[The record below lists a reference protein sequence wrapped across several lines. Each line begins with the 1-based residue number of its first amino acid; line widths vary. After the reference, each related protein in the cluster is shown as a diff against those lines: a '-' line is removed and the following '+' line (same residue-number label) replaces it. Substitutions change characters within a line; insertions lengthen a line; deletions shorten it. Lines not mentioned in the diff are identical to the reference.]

1 MDEYAIILLLF
12 FLPNE
17 DRGEGVRTDGGPI
30 ERMLTARNRGMTM
43 KTRATILGLVVV
55 IGWSFALPA
64 HLQALSVGE
73 IVVRSSRGVPF
84 LAEVPLLLDT
94 QERTRGVTVTLGDER
109 EYRSEGL
116 TRNTVVNSLVVKVI
130 SGAHDMVSIGSSQ
143 PIQEPSFDVLLLVRS
158 GYITIVKTYHVIL
171 PPLPAPPA
179 ARALVETSPAK
190 VAASPLPPV
199 TPKKALPKPTA
210 PVWSQRLPERYGPI
224 ERGATLYSVVEEIGV
239 PKGMFWQAIVLLW
252 QANKQEFAGGNLH
265 GLRTGMFLTIPSDFA
280 DNLATLSQME
290 AQRLIAEEWE
300 SWQALRQA
308 ASGQQH
314 AMRARE
320 ETAVV
325 THKAMLPGEKM
336 PTPSERG
343 PVSNE
348 QTPGPH
354 DKPSS
359 SLEPQVPS
367 AGKVPMVGASV
378 PVLPKEKIPS
388 SAAVMLPARNP
399 SRAVE
404 LTELR
409 SVLQGLEELLA
420 QRLPQ
425 TESAKGLTAFVSAEE
440 LQTALQG
447 LEERLMQRLQE
458 SLEYATVQRRQVQ
471 PVSQVSV
478 PVERT
483 SLLEAWLPTNT
494 MAYVLAVE
502 NAFLL
507 LLAMGI
513 LWRWYRS
520 RA

>member
-1 MDEYAIILLLF
+1 
-12 FLPNE
+12 
-17 DRGEGVRTDGGPI
+17 
-30 ERMLTARNRGMTM
+30 M
-43 KTRATILGLVVV
+43 KTRATILELVVV

-64 HLQALSVGE
+64 HLQAFSVGE
-73 IVVRSSRGVPF
+73 IVVRSSRGMPF
-84 LAEVPLLLDT
+84 LAEVPLLLDA
-94 QERTRGVTVTLGDER
+94 QERARGVTVTLGDAR

-116 TRNTVVNSLVVKVI
+116 TRNMVIESLVVKAV
-130 SGAHDMVSIGSSQ
+130 SGARDMISIVSSQ
-143 PIQEPSFDVLLLVRS
+143 PIQEPSFDVLLLVHS
-158 GYITIVKTYHVIL
+158 GHITIVKTYHVVL
-171 PPLPAPPA
+171 SPPPAPLAPLVAKAPA
-179 ARALVETSPAK
+179 ETPPPPPEKVATSP
-190 VAASPLPPV
+190 SPPV
-199 TPKKALPKPTA
+199 APKKTLPKPTA
-210 PVWSQRLPERYGPI
+210 PAWSQRLPGRYGPI

-239 PKGMFWQAIVLLW
+239 PKDMFWQAIVLLW

-265 GLRTGMFLTIPSDFA
+265 GLRTGIFLTIPSDFA
-280 DNLATLSQME
+280 DSLATLGRME

-308 ASGQQH
+308 TSGQQH

-320 ETAVV
+320 ETAVM
-325 THKAMLPGEKM
+325 TRKAMPPSEKM

-348 QTPGPH
+348 QIPGPP

-359 SLEPQVPS
+359 SPEPLVPS
-367 AGKVPMVGASV
+367 AGKAAMVGASV
-378 PVLPKEKIPS
+378 PVLSKEKIPS
-388 SAAVMLPARNP
+388 SAAVMLPASNP

-420 QRLPQ
+420 RRLPQ
-425 TESAKGLTAFVSAEE
+425 TEGARGMTTFVSAGE
-440 LQTALQG
+440 LQMALQG

-458 SLEYATVQRRQVQ
+458 SLEQVTLQRRQVQ
-471 PVSQVSV
+471 PVSQISV
-478 PVERT
+478 PVEQA
-483 SLLEAWLPTNT
+483 SILEAWLPTHT
-494 MAYVLAVE
+494 MVYVLVVE

-507 LLAMGI
+507 LLAIGI

>member
-1 MDEYAIILLLF
+1 
-12 FLPNE
+12 
-17 DRGEGVRTDGGPI
+17 
-30 ERMLTARNRGMTM
+30 MTM
-43 KTRATILGLVVV
+43 KTRATVLGLVVV

-64 HLQALSVGE
+64 HLQAFSVGE

-84 LAEVPLLLDT
+84 LGEVPLFLDV
-94 QERTRGVTVTLGDER
+94 QERARGVTATLGDER

-116 TRNTVVNSLVVKVI
+116 TRNTVVDSLVVKVI
-130 SGAHDMVSIGSSQ
+130 SGAHDMIFIGSSQ
-143 PIQEPSFDVLLLVRS
+143 PVQEPSFEVLLFVRS
-158 GYITIVKTYHVIL
+158 GHITIVKTYHVVL
-171 PPLPAPPA
+171 PPPPAPSAPPV
-179 ARALVETSPAK
+179 ARAPAEIPPPPPAK
-190 VAASPLPPV
+190 VAASPSPPV
-199 TPKKALPKPTA
+199 APKKALPKSTA
-210 PVWSQRLPERYGPI
+210 SVWSQRLPERYGPI
-224 ERGATLYSVVEEIGV
+224 VRGATLYSVVEEIGV
-239 PKGMFWQAIVLLW
+239 PKDMFWQAIVLLW

-265 GLRTGMFLTIPSDFA
+265 GLRVGMLLTIPSNFA
-280 DNLATLSQME
+280 ESLATLSRAE
-290 AQRLIAEEWE
+290 AQRFIAEEWE

-308 ASGQQH
+308 TSGQQH

-325 THKAMLPGEKM
+325 TRKAMPPSEKM

-348 QTPGPH
+348 PIPGPK

-359 SLEPQVPS
+359 SPEPLVTS
-367 AGKVPMVGASV
+367 AGKTPMVGASV

-388 SAAVMLPARNP
+388 TAAVMLPASTP

-404 LTELR
+404 LAELR
-409 SVLQGLEELLA
+409 SVLQGLEELLTR
-420 QRLPQ
+420 RLPQ
-425 TESAKGLTAFVSAEE
+425 TESTKGMATFVSAGE

-458 SLEYATVQRRQVQ
+458 SLEQVTLQRRHVQ
-471 PVSQVSV
+471 PVSQAPV
-478 PVERT
+478 PVERA
-483 SLLEAWLPTNT
+483 SVLEAWLPTNT

-507 LLAMGI
+507 LLAIGI